1 MRLEK
6 LRHIIILKAL
16 LETDVPLTAASLAS
30 LCRSSLR
37 TVKNDIAYLNSL
49 CVKENIMEIRSLKA
63 KGYLITVKDSD
74 RYMNLCDDV
83 EVLHSLFYGKSVEGV
98 NRRMYILQRFLS
110 DDHVKIE
117 DLSEKLY
124 ISRSSIRKDVAW
136 TRRFLNSYHINLLSD
151 ADGYRIQG
159 KEQDLRSAMVELR
172 CSQYH
177 EFKPLYPYETFDRMF
192 EKDGVNHYSELRK
205 AFLNVL
211 RSSRI
216 VVSDIETKKITSHLC
231 LIINRMKKG
240 CSPQLDDVMIGE
252 LKDSYDYE
260 VAKEIFAD
268 PVIAAYVKASDLEI
282 LNFARLLLINRDL
295 NLRVSGDGDLPKEL
309 VRENRE
315 VLNEIISDMD
325 DYQGYKLFHTEFFRI
340 YLRDLESLQL
350 QLYLK
355 HHFDHTG
362 KMRFITYLEGDE
374 NLFSPVPLEL
384 TRAMIARLQ
393 KKLNEPIIDAIVRS
407 YAGVFERILKK
418 VVYPYHKQ
426 RLAVTTTEGL
436 VYSQHVAESLLE
448 LFPNYIEKADVFN
461 LYEMRKVNFDD
472 YDAIIHSGFVLYY
485 NYPLPLVAY
494 RELDYSQMAGDLYDN
509 LLRFG
514 FERSELERVKKT
526 INIYEDEKIR
536 DISAFVESLSY
547 RYGKDRTSQQLIYT
561 LYCENEKIIEHY
573 YSRNGIVL
581 IFMPYSLTD
590 REIID
595 VYLPEQNVYY
605 EENSDVNAVIA
616 VCVNPDMSL
625 ADLKI
630 FDHILRYIVQVP
642 GTLENLIE
650 DRDVTLDT
658 IFDII
663 IKRKFLS
670 S

>member
-16 LETDVPLTAASLAS
+16 LETDVPLTASSLAS
-30 LCRSSLR
+30 LSRSSLR
-37 TVKNDIAYLNSL
+37 TVKDDIAYLNSL
-49 CVKENIMEIRSLKA
+49 CVKENILEIRSLKA
-63 KGYLITVKDSD
+63 KGYLVAVKDSD
-74 RYMNLCDDV
+74 RYMDLRDDV

-136 TRRFLNSYHINLLSD
+136 TRRFLNSYHIDLLSD
-151 ADGYRIQG
+151 ADGYRIKG
-159 KEQDLRSAMVELR
+159 REQDLRSAMVELR

-177 EFKPLYPYETFDRMF
+177 EFKPLYPYEKFDRMF
-192 EKDGVNHYSELRK
+192 EKDGVNHYSELRR
-205 AFLNVL
+205 AFLDVL

-231 LIINRMKKG
+231 LIANRMKKG
-240 CSPQLDDVMIGE
+240 CFPQLDDTVIGE
-252 LKDSYDYE
+252 LKNSYDYE
-260 VAKEIFAD
+260 VAKKVFAD
-268 PVIAAYVKASDLEI
+268 PVIADYVEASDLEI

-295 NLRVSGDGDLPKEL
+295 NLRVSGDNDLPKEL

-315 VLNEIISDMD
+315 ILNEIISDMD
-325 DYQGYKLFHTEFFRI
+325 DYQGYKLFQTEFFRI

-350 QLYLK
+350 QIYLK

-374 NLFSPVPLEL
+374 NLFSPIPLEL

-461 LYEMRKVNFDD
+461 LYEMRKVSFDD
-472 YDAIIHSGFVLYY
+472 YDAVIHSGFVLYY
-485 NYPLPLVAY
+485 NYPLPLIAY
-494 RELDYSQMAGDLYDN
+494 RELDYSQIAGDLYDN

-536 DISAFVESLSY
+536 DISAPLWSRFPTAME
-547 RYGKDRTSQQLIYT
+547 RTG
-561 LYCENEKIIEHY
+561 
-573 YSRNGIVL
+573 R
-581 IFMPYSLTD
+581 P
-590 REIID
+590 
-595 VYLPEQNVYY
+595 
-605 EENSDVNAVIA
+605 
-616 VCVNPDMSL
+616 
-625 ADLKI
+625 
-630 FDHILRYIVQVP
+630 
-642 GTLENLIE
+642 
-650 DRDVTLDT
+650 
-658 IFDII
+658 
-663 IKRKFLS
+663 S